1 MTTRARP
8 VPPGP
13 SAASLAG
20 LVALGAL
27 ASLWSLVLWAELW
40 ISRRGGGAVCA
51 LGDGAECAALWDGA
65 FATAVH
71 RASGLPLAAWGV
83 VWGLAAFALPLV
95 GLLRLAE
102 GRPAPALV
110 SATRL
115 AAAAGVLAVV
125 VLFGVALAAA
135 TVCVGCFLVYVLVA
149 GYAGIALYGWRTGW
163 PDLRRG
169 AAVAALAAGVA
180 AALLL
185 YPGTRTPARPGEA
198 GRDAVAAAPA
208 ADLAPRAGDPRGEA
222 LNDFVGSLS
231 APLRQ
236 TLADSLYLTSSSP
249 AAPIPE
255 PRHLLGPAEAPVR
268 ITEWSDALCGHCA
281 ALHATLEELRRRL
294 PEGSFSVDARQFPL
308 DGSCNALVER
318 QEPGSVRCLAA
329 RATLCIPGDKAW
341 KFSGEL
347 FASQQGLTAE
357 KVYDLARPYRTRPE
371 LDTCMASDAT
381 RRALEE
387 DVQLARSFD
396 PDGTPIVAVNGRR
409 GTSFGPYLYAMVLT
423 GGEPRHPAFASLPP
437 PNPDAHLH

>member
-1 MTTRARP
+1 MTASARP
-8 VPPGP
+8 GP
-13 SAASLAG
+13 TAASLAG
-20 LVALGAL
+20 LTALGGL

-40 ISRRGGGAVCA
+40 VSRRGGSAVCA
-51 LGDGAECAALWDGA
+51 LGDAADCAALWDGS

-71 RASGLPLAAWGV
+71 RASGLPLAAWGLA
-83 VWGLAAFALPLV
+83 WGLVAFTLPLAC
-95 GLLRLAE
+95 LLRLAE

-125 VLFGVALAAA
+125 VLFGVSLGAG
-135 TVCVGCFLVYVLVA
+135 TVCAGCFVVYVLVA
-149 GYAGIALYGWRTGW
+149 GYAGVALYGWRTGW
-163 PDLRRG
+163 PDPRRG
-169 AAVAALAAGVA
+169 AVLAALATAFA

-185 YPGTRTPARPGEA
+185 FPGTRTPARPGEA
-198 GRDAVAAAPA
+198 GRDAVARAPA
-208 ADLAPRAGDPRGEA
+208 ADLGPGTGDPQRDAVLGE
-222 LNDFVGSLS
+222 FVRSLS

-236 TLADSLYLTSSSP
+236 TLSDSLHVAASSP
-249 AAPIPE
+249 ASPMPAP
-255 PRHLLGPAEAPVR
+255 RQLLGPADAPVR
-268 ITEWSDALCGHCA
+268 ITEWSDVLCGHCA
-281 ALHATLEELRRRL
+281 ALHQTLEELRVRL

-308 DGSCNALVER
+308 DGTCNPLVER
-318 QEPGSVRCLAA
+318 REPGSVRCLAA
-329 RATLCIPGDKAW
+329 KATLCIPRGQAW

-357 KVYDLARPYRTRPE
+357 KVYDLARAYLPRRE
-371 LDTCMASDAT
+371 LETCMASEAT

-387 DVQLARSFD
+387 DVRLARPFD

-423 GGEPRHPAFASLPP
+423 GGESRHPAFASLPP